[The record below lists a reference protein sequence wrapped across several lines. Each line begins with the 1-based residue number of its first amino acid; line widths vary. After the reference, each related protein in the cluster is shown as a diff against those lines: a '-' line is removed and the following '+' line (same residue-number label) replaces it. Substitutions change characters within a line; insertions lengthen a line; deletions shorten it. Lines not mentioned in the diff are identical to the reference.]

1 MVNAFDS
8 DNFKTVEPEVL
19 TIGDRWVWKRTD
31 LGSDYPPSSY
41 ALSYDARLQGTG
53 STAIS
58 ITASESGD
66 DYLVEVASATTAA
79 YTAGSYSW
87 AAYITRSSD
96 SQRIQIDSGEW
107 VTKTNL
113 AADTSDPRDH
123 DEKMLDYLE
132 TTLESLAQKL
142 TTSYSISDRSNTLQ
156 SMSEVREQLDDYR
169 GRVRSKTNKARV
181 LSGQRT
187 DMNLLLRFPG

>member
-1 MVNAFDS
+1 MANAFDS

-31 LGSDYPPSSY
+31 LGSDYPPTSY

>member
-1 MVNAFDS
+1 MANAFDS

-107 VTKTNL
+107 VVKTNL

-123 DEKMLDYLE
+123 DEKLVDYLE

>member
-1 MVNAFDS
+1 MSNLFDS
-8 DNFKTVEPEVL
+8 DNYPTVEPEVL
-19 TIGDRWVWKRTD
+19 TIGDRWLWKRTD

-41 ALSYDARLQGTG
+41 ALTYKARQQGSG
-53 STAIS
+53 SVSFA

-79 YTAGSYSW
+79 YNAGTYTW

-107 VTKTNL
+107 TVNTNL
-113 AADTSDPRDH
+113 VSSTADPRDH
-123 DEKMLDYLE
+123 DEKMVDYLE

-142 TTSYSISDRSNTLQ
+142 TTSYSVSDRSNTLT
-156 SMSEVREQLDDYR
+156 SMADVREQLDEYR
-169 GRVRSKTNKARV
+169 GRVRSKTNKTRA

>member
-1 MVNAFDS
+1 MANAFDS

-87 AAYITRSSD
+87 AAYITGSSD